1 MKLDINRYF
10 VIILVLLAAPLIVK
24 AQLFGGQIKANN
36 RGIIF
41 GLNCASATNNG
52 TLIGNTPSSGVSSI
66 VPYSGGNGGSHNGQ
80 IVSSTGVTG
89 LTATLAAGTFANGA
103 GGLTYSITGTPSA
116 AGTANF
122 ALNLGGQSCTLNLSV
137 VTLISQYPAGS
148 VFCNG
153 PTAIVEITNPLTGKT
168 WMDRNLG
175 ASRVAT
181 SSNDANAYG
190 DLYQWGRRSD
200 GHQCRNSPTTSTLS
214 STDQPVH
221 GNFILGDPSFAD
233 WRSPQNDNLW
243 QGNTGVNKPCPSGF
257 RIPSRAEL
265 DAEALS
271 WNTQNTVGAFSSP
284 LKLSL
289 TGRRLPDG
297 SLDNVGIVGCYW
309 SSTVIGAVAYRLE
322 FLINIG
328 GSYYINRYRA
338 QGSSVRCIKN

>member
-1 MKLDINRYF
+1 M
-10 VIILVLLAAPLIVK
+10 LLSAAPFIVN
-24 AQLFGGQIKANN
+24 AQFFGGQIKANN
-36 RGIIF
+36 RGIIS

-52 TLIGNTPSSGVSSI
+52 TLTEGIPANGVSSI
-66 VPYSGGNGGSHNGQ
+66 VPYSGGNGGSYNGQ

-175 ASRVAT
+175 ASRAAT

-190 DLYQWGRRSD
+190 DLYQWGRSSD
-200 GHQCRNSPTTSTLS
+200 GHQCRNSATTAILS
-214 STDQPVH
+214 STDQPGNV
-221 GNFILGDPSFAD
+221 NFILTTGGAGD
-233 WRSPQNDNLW
+233 WRSPQNNSLW
-243 QGNTGVNKPCPSGF
+243 DVLSGINNPCPLGY
-257 RIPSRAEL
+257 RIPAKVEYDSEKATWSSNSV
-265 DAEALS
+265 A
-271 WNTQNTVGAFSSP
+271 GAFGSL
-284 LKLSL
+284 LKL
-289 TGRRLPDG
+289 TAAGGRLSAVTSNGNIVSVGLGGVYWTSTINGTSSFNLQFGTLDVGLFNIVTRADG
-297 SLDNVGIVGCYW
+297 NSI
-309 SSTVIGAVAYRLE
+309 
-322 FLINIG
+322 
-328 GSYYINRYRA
+328 
-338 QGSSVRCIKN
+338 RCIKD